1 MLALHDFMTFMFLE
15 FSFLARWASEDRN
28 IEKLRRSS
36 DWIEQN
42 PSSVVKPANLP
53 NVVARPWAKSRN
65 EPHGW
70 DRNQTSV
77 EAASPLNR
85 HRAFAYRRR
94 FIKPTHFI
102 YISNDKSSRLWRN
115 EV

>member
-77 EAASPLNR
+77 EAASHLIDIERLHIDVVLLNQR
-85 HRAFAYRRR
+85 
-94 FIKPTHFI
+94 ISFI
-102 YISNDKSSRLWRN
+102 YQTTSLVGSGGMK
-115 EV
+115 